1 MVQNFDVSLSRNF
14 MHVLRKFLYYS
25 QIIISPARVPRP
37 VTPFYTCPPGG
48 DKSQDLVHRL
58 KPGHTWFID
67 TKLRDFYILKQRP
80 AFQYWLIGRST
91 AGESE
96 FFSINPFFNQLYFF
110 CFLKKCKIFKG
121 NIIFL
126 KELFGFGN

>member
-58 KPGHTWFID
+58 KPGHNWFID
-67 TKLRDFYILKQRP
+67 TKLCDFYILKQRP
-80 AFQYWLIGRST
+80 AINSGTLAVLQQGNLNFPPEIFLQISCD
-91 AGESE
+91 
-96 FFSINPFFNQLYFF
+96 FFWFVN
-110 CFLKKCKIFKG
+110 KCKIFKG
-121 NIIFL
+121 NIIFY
-126 KELFGFGN
+126 KELFGLGN